1 MMLRTLILL
10 FATICCLPAQE
21 PRTVLVTGLPEA
33 EIAQVRAAAP
43 ANIRILTTT
52 PANFQRDLAQADG
65 LIGGLNRQ
73 SFLAAR
79 KLKWIQTLSA
89 GVENILFPELVASDV
104 VLTNAKIVMGPNIA
118 DHAFAMLLAITR
130 KINLATSD
138 KDNEAWRRA
147 SYTNQ
152 LVELD
157 GKTAVIIGMGGI
169 GMQIAQRAK
178 GFGMRVVGV
187 DPKDIPLSTLVDKV
201 VSPDRLD
208 EVLPEADAVFVAA
221 PLTAA
226 SRGMMGAAQFERM
239 KKGSYF
245 IAVSRGG
252 LYQTPALVKALDS
265 GVLGGAGLDVTDP
278 EPLPAG
284 HALWKFS
291 NVVITPHVAGQGDG
305 MPGRRLNVIL
315 ENVKR
320 FADGRPLLN
329 VVNKQAG
336 Y

>member
-1 MMLRTLILL
+1 MLRILILL
-10 FATICCLPAQE
+10 TTILFCLPAQE
-21 PRTVLVTGLPEA
+21 TRTVLVTGLPA
-33 EIAQVRAAAP
+33 DEIAQLRAVAP
-43 ANIRILTTT
+43 ANVRITTT
-52 PANFQRDLAQADG
+52 DSASFLRDLAEADA

-73 SFLAAR
+73 NFPVAR
-79 KLKWIQTLSA
+79 KLKWVQTLSA

-118 DHAFAMLLAITR
+118 DHAFALLLTITR
-130 KINLATSD
+130 KLNVAIAD
-138 KDNEAWRRA
+138 QKEEAWRRGT
-147 SYTNQ
+147 YTDK
-152 LVELD
+152 LIELD
-157 GKTAVIIGMGGI
+157 GKTALIIGMGGI

-187 DPKDIPLSTLVDKV
+187 DPKDIPLSVLVDEV
-201 VSPDRLD
+201 VQPDRLD
-208 EVLPEADAVFVAA
+208 EVLPGADVVFVAA
-221 PLTAA
+221 PLTNA
-226 SRGMMGAAQFERM
+226 SRGMMGPAQFDRM
-239 KKGSYF
+239 KQGSYF

-265 GVLGGAGLDVTDP
+265 GRLGGAGLDVTDP

-284 HALWKFS
+284 SALWKFN

-305 MPGRRLNVIL
+305 MPARRLEVIK

-320 FADGRPLLN
+320 FGAGRPLLN
-329 VVNKQAG
+329 VVDKQAG